1 MMEDLRF
8 KLEQA
13 IEMYGTMDKKVLE
26 LSQKL
31 DIEMCNA
38 QKRILLRGSKM
49 IEFVS
54 SKEISLKEKIIARI
68 TRLESYI
75 HEDDTPAIVKD
86 LFKNELEH
94 LRAELKRS

>member
-1 MMEDLRF
+1 
-8 KLEQA
+8 
-13 IEMYGTMDKKVLE
+13 
-26 LSQKL
+26 
-31 DIEMCNA
+31 
-38 QKRILLRGSKM
+38 M

>member
-1 MMEDLRF
+1 
-8 KLEQA
+8 
-13 IEMYGTMDKKVLE
+13 
-26 LSQKL
+26 
-31 DIEMCNA
+31 
-38 QKRILLRGSKM
+38 M

-75 HEDDTPAIVKD
+75 HEDDTPETVKEV
-86 LFKNELEH
+86 FKNELKH